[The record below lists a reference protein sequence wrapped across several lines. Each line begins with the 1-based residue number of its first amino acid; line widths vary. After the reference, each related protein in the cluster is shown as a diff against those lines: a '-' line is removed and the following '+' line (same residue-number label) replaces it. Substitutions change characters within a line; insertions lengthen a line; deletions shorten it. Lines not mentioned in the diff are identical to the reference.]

1 MRRFDK
7 RKNIMESSLRLE
19 REFINRNKSNPS
31 KKIVSLTIEEKNSI
45 IEMVLKSDEGVVIN
59 ESNYYDGVSENIKLN
74 LEYYTQI
81 KEIFKTPDGLL
92 TEGGFL
98 SIMGNVKDA
107 MTVGEK
113 GGKIIDWLKSKIES
127 VVEYFSNKFNQ
138 YAPESVK
145 KGVDWV
151 KNAGKKAYE
160 WLKWMLEIFH
170 YKSFARFFA
179 MIKFKTMKPT
189 QEQKDCMMMLAKKV
203 YVSILIS
210 LVIFYL
216 IKVGPAVITFLTI
229 KGGAAVST
237 ASLTPLILPFATLLT
252 KAGATGAAKIIGSK
266 AFSAYSAASKTKSAV
281 KKSREIDDKEEKYEL
296 DETGVGILK
305 NIKNEFK
312 EYFTGWSKAW
322 NKCKDME
329 LDDVKQISPTGEKN
343 AEIIASEIGKS
354 MKGLGTDEDS
364 LLLSLRKM
372 SSNHEFKQLVLK
384 IFKSKFGKNLVDVVK
399 SELSGNDLKQALNSI
414 NRKSKGW
421 NK

>member
-1 MRRFDK
+1 
-7 RKNIMESSLRLE
+7 MESNLRLE
-19 REFINRNKSNPS
+19 REFINRNNPNPS

-45 IEMVLKSDEGVVIN
+45 IEMVLKSDEGIVIN
-59 ESNYYDGVSENIKLN
+59 ESNYYDGISENIKLN

-98 SIMGNVKDA
+98 SIMGNIKDA

-113 GGKIIDWLKSKIES
+113 GGKIMDWLKEKIES
-127 VVEYFSNKFNQ
+127 VVEYFSSKFNQ

-145 KGVDWV
+145 KGVDWM
-151 KNAGKKAYE
+151 KDAGKKAYE

-179 MIKFKTMKPT
+179 MIKFKTIKPT

-216 IKVGPAVITFLTI
+216 IKVGPAVITFLAV
-229 KGGAAVST
+229 KGGTAVST
-237 ASLTPLILPFATLLT
+237 SSLTPLLLPFTALLT
-252 KAGATGAAKIIGSK
+252 KAGVGGTAKIIGSK
-266 AFSAYSAASKTKSAV
+266 AFSAYSAASKTKSSIT
-281 KKSREIDDKEEKYEL
+281 KSKEIDAKEEKYEL
-296 DETGVGILK
+296 DETGAGILK
-305 NIKNEFK
+305 SIKNEFK

-329 LDDVKQISPTGEKN
+329 LGDISDINPYGEKN

-372 SSNHEFKQLVLK
+372 SQNHEFKQMVMK
-384 IFKSKFGKNLVDVVK
+384 KFKSKFGKDLVDVVK
-399 SELSGNDLKQALNSI
+399 SELSGNDLKQALHSI
-414 NRKSKGW
+414 NRKSRGW

>member
-1 MRRFDK
+1 
-7 RKNIMESSLRLE
+7 MESNLRLE
-19 REFINRNKSNPS
+19 REFINRNNPNPS

-45 IEMVLKSDEGVVIN
+45 IEMVLKSDEGIVIN
-59 ESNYYDGVSENIKLN
+59 ESNYYDGISENIKLN

-98 SIMGNVKDA
+98 SIMGNIKDA

-113 GGKIIDWLKSKIES
+113 GGKIMDWLKEKIES

-145 KGVDWV
+145 KGVDWM
-151 KNAGKKAYE
+151 KDAGKKAYE

-170 YKSFARFFA
+170 YKAFARFFA
-179 MIKFKTMKPT
+179 MIKFKTIKPT

-216 IKVGPAVITFLTI
+216 IKVGPAVITFLAV

-237 ASLTPLILPFATLLT
+237 SSLTPLLLPFTALLT
-252 KAGATGAAKIIGSK
+252 KAGVGGTAKIIGSK
-266 AFSAYSAASKTKSAV
+266 AFSAYSAASKTKSSIT
-281 KKSREIDDKEEKYEL
+281 KSKEIDAKEEKYEL
-296 DETGVGILK
+296 DETGAGILK
-305 NIKNEFK
+305 SIKNEFK

-329 LDDVKQISPTGEKN
+329 LGDIKQIKPHGEKN

-364 LLLSLRKM
+364 LLVSLSKM
-372 SSNHEFKQLVLK
+372 SQNHEFKQMVMK
-384 IFKSKFGKNLVDVVK
+384 KFKSKFGKDLVDAVK
-399 SELSGNDLKQALNSI
+399 SELSGNDLKHALHSI
-414 NRKSKGW
+414 NRKSRGW